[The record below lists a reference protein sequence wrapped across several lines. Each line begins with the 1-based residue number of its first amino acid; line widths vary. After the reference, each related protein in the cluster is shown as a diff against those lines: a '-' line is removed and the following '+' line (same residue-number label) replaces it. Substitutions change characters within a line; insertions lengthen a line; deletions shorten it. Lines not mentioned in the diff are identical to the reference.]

1 MGLCYAPLALGVYI
15 SYSVL
20 DFPDLSV
27 DGTFPLGAVVS
38 TALMLRLGIHPLLAI
53 LLAFVLSAAAG
64 AITGLLHVKLKIGNL
79 LSGIIVMTG
88 LLSINL
94 ALTSLLT
101 DSGTTTTVFSYR
113 QKGLCGLFGGK
124 IFDGLE
130 SGASDLLTLGI
141 LAVIVIII
149 KILLDFFLKTNVGY
163 MLRATGDNEMT
174 VISGGRDSGAYK
186 ILGLA
191 LANGLSGMAGALYS
205 QLYMQYDNN
214 MGSGKAVTALASVI
228 IGCALFAGTRVV
240 KSTTAV
246 AIGAVIYSLC
256 LNFLTLVD
264 TNGIYLKLM
273 NALLFALILVFN
285 DRISAFFAGLRRGR
299 KKRERYQ
306 KDQEDQKDQKD
317 QKDQNGG
324 DLDA

>member
-1 MGLCYAPLALGVYI
+1 MLFLKTAIDGLQMGLCYAPLALGVYI

-38 TALMLRLGIHPLLAI
+38 TALMLRLGVHPILAI
-53 LLAFVLSAAAG
+53 LFAFVVSAAAG
-64 AITGLLHVKLKIGNL
+64 AITGLLHVKLKIGSL

-88 LLSINL
+88 LLSVNL

-101 DSGTTTTVFSYR
+101 DSGTTTTIFSYR
-113 QKGLCGLFGGK
+113 QKGLCGIFGGRL
-124 IFDGLE
+124 FDSLD
-130 SGASDLLTLGI
+130 SNASDLLTLGI
-141 LAVIVIII
+141 LV
-149 KILLDFFLKTNVGY
+149 LLVVVVKLALDLFLKTNVGY

-174 VISGGRDSGAYK
+174 VVSGGRDSGTYK

-191 LANGLSGMAGALYS
+191 LANGLAGLSGALYS

-228 IGCALFAGTRVV
+228 IGCALFAGARVV

-273 NALLFALILVFN
+273 NALMFALILVFN
-285 DRISAFFAGLRRGR
+285 DRISAFFVGLRHG
-299 KKRERYQ
+299 KKSAET
-306 KDQEDQKDQKD
+306 DQKK
-317 QKDQNGG
+317 GG